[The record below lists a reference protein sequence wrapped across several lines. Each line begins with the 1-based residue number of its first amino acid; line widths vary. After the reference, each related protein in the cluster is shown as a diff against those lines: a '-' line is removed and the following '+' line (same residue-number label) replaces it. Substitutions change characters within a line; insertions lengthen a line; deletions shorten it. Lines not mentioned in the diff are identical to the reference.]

1 MKRAPFLGAS
11 AAVLLAG
18 CGGHHVMRA
27 LPGVA
32 PLSSK
37 RSSSAVR
44 LVPETADP
52 IPANVLA
59 QPILGEAWRFD
70 GPVAPSG
77 WMLAQGQQLDVPQN
91 RHLFS
96 VLGSSTR
103 SDGKTSFTLP
113 KLAVP
118 TIVAVAG
125 TLPTSPAM
133 LASLGRHLSHA
144 DSLGP
149 NAVSRPPRAI
159 KAMSKDVVA
168 AHKLIAAQPRVG
180 REHPV
185 PVSPELVARLQRA
198 KGDARSAAVEQLSA
212 GNRALLDGA
221 VQRYL
226 SGRIALNDAVTE
238 MAAALTNRETDALLQ
253 IHADMTRQFTPA
265 PLDRQPDARG
275 DASRFLFIVSITED
289 QIAAATARGIEFR

>member
-180 REHPV
+180 REHRFPYR
-185 PVSPELVARLQRA
+185 PSSLRA
-198 KGDARSAAVEQLSA
+198 C
-212 GNRALLDGA
+212 
-221 VQRYL
+221 
-226 SGRIALNDAVTE
+226 SGRRATRVPRRWNSSA
-238 MAAALTNRETDALLQ
+238 RETARCS
-253 IHADMTRQFTPA
+253 TA
-265 PLDRQPDARG
+265 PCSAICQDG
-275 DASRFLFIVSITED
+275 SR
-289 QIAAATARGIEFR
+289 